1 MLKEWRKGTEI
12 NATPLL
18 NLLRTSTQKGVC
30 ENDNPKKQKGDAA
43 TAAAAAAATPAPAA
57 MLQLQ
62 L

>member
-30 ENDNPKKQKGDAA
+30 ENDNPKIQKGDAA

-57 MLQLQ
+57 MLRLQ